1 MDRQHNIERIAD
13 AAERRADAAERRVR
27 QNEQQQADNAAL
39 RADLEQQRRAQ
50 ENYNFQMWIQTP
62 NGQEFQSWERAAE
75 KYLELLGEIQ
85 SGFQDTRRMDG
96 SKIRAENERWA
107 QQLRGDSPPVYLQHG
122 SKFRRGLAML
132 AALLVTARTVLNNG
146 AGVLWVIFAGILGL
160 VVYFLATAGLK
171 RVEVLLGARHGR
183 RALATQGMSAPDIN
197 QLLDRK
203 REKFSYYFTRASDG
217 TMSRSEFLGK
227 TVNGSHSFAL
237 EHRSFTPVPI
247 DEITDSIRRFSLEA
261 RRMLPAPEQLPD
273 LQLPVAENP
282 GNVPAE
288 SHAAKCLL
296 HYAKI
301 VAEF

>member
-1 MDRQHNIERIAD
+1 MATNRYRHNIDSVGDELERGN
-13 AAERRADAAERRVR
+13 
-27 QNEQQQADNAAL
+27 QQQQADNAAM
-39 RADLEQQRRAQ
+39 RAELEQQRRAQ

-75 KYLELLGEIQ
+75 KYLELLDRVQSNFEIC
-85 SGFQDTRRMDG
+85 RKKDG
-96 SKIRAENERWA
+96 NEIRAENERWA
-107 QQLRGDSPPVYLQHG
+107 QQLRGGLPVYLQHRL
-122 SKFRRGLAML
+122 KFRRGLAAL
-132 AALLVTARTVLNNG
+132 AALLVAVGTVLNNG
-146 AGVLWVIFAGILGL
+146 GGALWVIFAGILGL
-160 VVYFLATAGLK
+160 VVYFLATAVLK
-171 RVEVLLGARHGR
+171 QVEVLLGARHGR
-183 RALATQGMSAPDIN
+183 RTLATQGMSAPDIN

-203 REKFSYYFTRASDG
+203 RERFSYYFTRASDG